1 MSAPGLSQ
9 RQTLDL
15 VKDGLAA
22 GAVLEVGARV
32 VGPMIGIAPS
42 GSVLSVGTVLRG
54 LAAVGAVYAGGMIVD
69 VVNPMLPF

>member
-9 RQTLDL
+9 RQTIDL
-15 VKDGLAA
+15 LKDSFAA

-32 VGPMIGIAPS
+32 VPFLGIQPS

-54 LAAVGAVYAGGMIVD
+54 AGAVGAVYIGGMIVD
-69 VVNPMLPF
+69 AVNPMLPF